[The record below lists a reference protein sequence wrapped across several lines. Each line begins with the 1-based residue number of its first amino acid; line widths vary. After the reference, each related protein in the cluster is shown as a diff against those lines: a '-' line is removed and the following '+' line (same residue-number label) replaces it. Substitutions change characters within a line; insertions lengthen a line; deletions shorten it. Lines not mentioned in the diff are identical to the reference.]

1 MSRYALRRM
10 APLLHGRMQLR
21 RHQMPL
27 SSAAEE
33 PLPDAVHMTGNC
45 IRRLKELRTT
55 DSSNE
60 GKMLRLGVETGGC
73 SGFQYVFCLDDK
85 KNSDDRLEIA
95 CLLRIHDIMLLDVVT
110 NPSAVGGCSCKSSFM
125 VK

>member
-1 MSRYALRRM
+1 MYRYALRRM
-10 APLLHGRMQLR
+10 APLIHGRMQLR

-45 IRRLKELRTT
+45 IRLIDSNSNAWYVCLHFFFLVDDDLICLQRLKELHTKE
-55 DSSNE
+55 SSNE

-85 KNSDDRLEIA
+85 KNADDRLEI
-95 CLLRIHDIMLLDVVT
+95 
-110 NPSAVGGCSCKSSFM
+110 
-125 VK
+125 